1 MVISSD
7 ISLMLFSEVR
17 KGFGFLNRN
26 ASYSFPAFIS
36 LVFLICS
43 SFYIVGCES
52 DAYFVSSAFF
62 CDKSME
68 GVSCEDA
75 PSHTGAVVAP
85 GANQSS
91 SSQNLFAQRPAA
103 VAENSNYPLT
113 SQQKLLTQADAAEG
127 GRLITITSTMDKVD
141 FLFVVDTSGS
151 MSEELRSIAHQF
163 DSFLDTIRDMDYH
176 IAIMGASG
184 NSGVFEKFSN
194 GERFLSNPRRSN
206 SVHRENVNL
215 FQARIQGGYGAGGE
229 QGIAALSASLD
240 KRNQY
245 DFFRPH
251 SLLVAIVLSDEE
263 ENPLLSHG
271 RPEAF
276 FQKFSETHEFSVV
289 TIHSII
295 YKPGDT
301 KSNCPGGATHGHNY
315 VQASN
320 PSRAIM
326 ETYGNILRGH
336 VGSICAT
343 NYSSQLG
350 PIAEH
355 AMNNRV
361 LPLPCRPL
369 RGSHVF
375 VKVNGKQADARVQG
389 RKVSIRGRVPFGA
402 ETEVSFRCRR

>member
-1 MVISSD
+1 MR
-7 ISLMLFSEVR
+7 FSRVE
-17 KGFGFLNRN
+17 KDFNFLNRR
-26 ASYSFPAFIS
+26 AKYSLIALIS
-36 LVFLICS
+36 LVFLIYS
-43 SFYIVGCES
+43 SLYVVGCES
-52 DAYFVSSAFF
+52 DAYFASSTFF
-62 CDKSME
+62 CDKSVE

-75 PSHTGAVVAP
+75 PAQSGAEVVP
-85 GANQSS
+85 GGNQGS
-91 SSQNLFAQRPAA
+91 SSQNLLSQRSPVTAK
-103 VAENSNYPLT
+103 NSKYPLA
-113 SQQKLLTQADAAEG
+113 SSQKLLAQADAADS
-127 GRLITITSTMDKVD
+127 GRLITITSSMDKVD

-151 MSEELRSIAHQF
+151 MNEELRSIAHQF
-163 DSFLDTIRDMDYH
+163 DPFLDTIKDIDYH

-184 NSGVFEKFSN
+184 HGGVFEKFSN
-194 GERFLSNPRRSN
+194 GERFLTNPKRSS
-206 SVHRENVNL
+206 SVHSNNVSL
-215 FQARIQGGYGAGGE
+215 FQQRIQGGFSTGGE

-263 ENPLLSHG
+263 ENPLLPHG

-276 FQKFSETHEFSVV
+276 FQKFSEAHEFSVV

-301 KSNCPGGATHGHNY
+301 NSTCPNGATHGNNY

-320 PSRAIM
+320 PSRTIM

-355 AMNNRV
+355 AINNRV

-369 RGSHVF
+369 SDNVF
-375 VKVNGKQADARVQG
+375 VKVNGKQAKARVQG
-389 RKVSIRGRVPFGA
+389 RKVSISGRVPFGA

>member
-1 MVISSD
+1 MK
-7 ISLMLFSEVR
+7 FSGVE
-17 KGFGFLNRN
+17 KSFSFLNKK
-26 ASYSFPAFIS
+26 AKHSLIALIS
-36 LVFLICS
+36 LVFLIYS
-43 SFYIVGCES
+43 SLYVVGCES
-52 DAYFVSSAFF
+52 DAYFASSTFF
-62 CDKSME
+62 CDKSVE
-68 GVSCEDA
+68 GVSCENA
-75 PSHTGAVVAP
+75 PSQSGAEVVP
-85 GANQSS
+85 GANQGS
-91 SSQNLFAQRPAA
+91 SSQNLLSRRSA
-103 VAENSNYPLT
+103 VNAKNSQYPLA
-113 SQQKLLTQADAAEG
+113 SSQKLLAQADAADS
-127 GRLITITSTMDKVD
+127 GRLITITSSMDKVD
-141 FLFVVDTSGS
+141 FLFVVDNSGS
-151 MSEELRSIAHQF
+151 MNEELSSIAHQF
-163 DSFLDTIRDMDYH
+163 DPFLDTIRDMDYH
-176 IAIMGASG
+176 IAIMGAYVG
-184 NSGVFEKFSN
+184 GGVFEKFSN
-194 GERFLSNPRRSN
+194 GEIYLTNPGRSS
-206 SVHRENVNL
+206 SVHSDNVSM
-215 FQARIQGGYGAGGE
+215 FQQRIQDISKRGDRGDAE

-251 SLLVAIVLSDEE
+251 SLLVAIVLSDED
-263 ENPLLSHG
+263 ENPLYPQG

-301 KSNCPGGATHGHNY
+301 NSTCPNGATHGHNY

-320 PSRAIM
+320 PSRTLM

-355 AMNNRV
+355 AINNRV

-369 RGSHVF
+369 SNNVF
-375 VKVNGKQADARVQG
+375 VKVNGRQAEARVQG

-402 ETEVSFRCRR
+402 ETEVSFRCKR